1 MRRECCL
8 GSPLM
13 KLLPGLFVVLQ
24 SLVVIAHAQTTP
36 PTPTARPVPIS
47 SPEIK
52 EDHHVVFRLKAPQA
66 REVSVSG
73 QGFARAPMTRDAA
86 SGEWSV
92 TVGPVEPGV
101 WEYSFN
107 VDGVD
112 MIDSAN
118 PAIKPQ
124 RQPKTSILQIPG
136 TPPLVWDFQ
145 NVPHGTLH
153 EHTFQAAHS
162 VRRFHVY
169 TPPGYERD
177 SAGKFPVLYL
187 VHGFGDNDAS
197 WSAHGKANWILDNL
211 IAKGSAKPMLV
222 VMPDGHPLAPG
233 TGPRGDYGKANSEA
247 FEAELVNEILPLIES
262 TYRVRAS
269 ADGRAIAGLSMG
281 GGHSLYTGLRH
292 SDIFSAIGA
301 FSAGVPSQESLNQA
315 FDNAGNL
322 NEKLRL
328 FWIACGKSDSLVDR
342 NRKLD
347 AQLTEKGINHTWV
360 ESEGGHAWPVW
371 RQYLAQFV
379 PLLFVEPKAP

>member
-1 MRRECCL
+1 
-8 GSPLM
+8 M
-13 KLLPGLFVVLQ
+13 KLASGLFVVLQ
-24 SLVVIAHAQTTP
+24 SIVVMASAQTTP
-36 PTPTARPVPIS
+36 PTPTARPVPIN

-52 EDHHVVFRLKAPQA
+52 EDRHVTFRLKAPQG
-66 REVSVSG
+66 REVTVFG
-73 QGFARAPMTRDAA
+73 QGFARSPMTKDAT
-86 SGEWSV
+86 SGEWSA

-107 VDGVD
+107 VDGID
-112 MIDSAN
+112 MIDPAN

-124 RQPKTSILQIPG
+124 RQPKTSILHIPG

-153 EHTFQAAHS
+153 EHAFQSTVAQS

-177 SAGKFPVLYL
+177 STGKFPVLYL

-211 IAKGSAKPMLV
+211 IAKGSAKPMIV

-233 TGPRGDYGKANSEA
+233 TGPRSEYGKANSEA
-247 FEAELVNEILPLIES
+247 FEAELVNEILPIIES

-281 GGHSLYTGLRH
+281 GGHSLHTGLRH
-292 SDIFSAIGA
+292 ADIFSAIGA
-301 FSAGVPSQESLNQA
+301 FSAGVPSQESLTQA
-315 FDNAGNL
+315 FNSADNL

-328 FWIACGKSDSLVDR
+328 FWIACGKSDTLLDR

-347 AQLTEKGINHTWV
+347 AQLTEKGIRHTWV

-371 RQYLAQFV
+371 RQYLAQFA